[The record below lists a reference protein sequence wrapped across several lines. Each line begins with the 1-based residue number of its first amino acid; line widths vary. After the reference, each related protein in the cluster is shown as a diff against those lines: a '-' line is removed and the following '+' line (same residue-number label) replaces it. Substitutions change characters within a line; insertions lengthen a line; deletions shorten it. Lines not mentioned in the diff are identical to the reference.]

1 MRLLDNINY
10 NGSEESVLV
19 EEVKKAVNKLASEGV
34 GVLNKDML
42 NDALVQVSGERCL
55 ESIKYLINQG
65 ADISTN
71 HNHPVRTACLCNYP
85 EIVRFFAE
93 HGADIEDSKGPKS
106 LNAVQI
112 AFISVQEEILKYFIE
127 DRGISVNAYDNL
139 AIECAIARGRIEVV
153 KYLRSLGAHIDD
165 LDIQIRIAD
174 ERGSTE
180 LVDYLRSIE
189 DNG

>member
-34 GVLNKDML
+34 LNKNIL
-42 NDALVQVSGERCL
+42 NDALVEVSGERCL
-55 ESIKYLINQG
+55 ESIKYLISQG
-65 ADISTN
+65 ADLLTGN
-71 HNHPVRTACLCNYP
+71 NHPIRIACLCNYP
-85 EIVRFFAE
+85 EIVRFFVE

-127 DRGISVNAYDNL
+127 DRGISVNAYNNL
-139 AIECAIARGRIEVV
+139 AMECAISRGRIGVV

-174 ERGSTE
+174 EQGSTE
-180 LVDYLRSIE
+180 LAAYLRNIK
-189 DNG
+189 DND